1 MVLPW
6 YRPLKG
12 ADTTAVLSCYRLGH
26 KGSVLMCIDLK
37 RGFVMKSIFAVALV
51 LFGASSLMF
60 SAGAY
65 TFLEAVLATL

>member
-12 ADTTAVLSCYRLGH
+12 ADTMAELSCYRLGH
-26 KGSVLMCIDLK
+26 EGSALMCINLK
-37 RGFVMKSIFAVALV
+37 RGLDMNNLLAVALV

-60 SAGAY
+60 SAGAF
-65 TFLEAVLATL
+65 TFIEALFTSL